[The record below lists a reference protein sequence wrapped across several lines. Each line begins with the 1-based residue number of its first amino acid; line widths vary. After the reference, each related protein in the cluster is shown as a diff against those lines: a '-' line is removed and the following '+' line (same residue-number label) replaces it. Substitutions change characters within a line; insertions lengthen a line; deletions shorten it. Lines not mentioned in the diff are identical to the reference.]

1 MKNILKSLFTTIKES
16 THFIKNLTDFLCIV
30 TKIGKSYLD
39 KVSSKIDFTAKLYR
53 GKIFFATLNEKSN
66 VTQKNYSLMR
76 SR

>member
-16 THFIKNLTDFLCIV
+16 THFIKNRLFLSIV

-39 KVSSKIDFTAKLYR
+39 KVNSKIDFTAKLYR